1 MDSIVTVEARVSI
14 NSNPDTAHIG
24 RYTVQT
30 FRGERPGPLK
40 VTADPATLVR
50 ELTAKGL
57 ELGIMVEMVDQTGE

>member
-1 MDSIVTVEARVSI
+1 MDSIVTVEARVTL
-14 NSNPDTAHIG
+14 NTNPDTAHIG

-30 FRGERPGPLK
+30 FRGQRPGPLK
-40 VTADPATLVR
+40 VTDAPATLVR

>member
-1 MDSIVTVEARVSI
+1 MDITTVEARVAL
-14 NSNPDTAHIG
+14 NTNPDTFHIG

-50 ELTAKGL
+50 DLTAKGL
-57 ELGIMVEMVDQTGE
+57 ELGLFVEMVDLTGE

>member
-1 MDSIVTVEARVSI
+1 MITVEAHVTI
-14 NSNPDTAHIG
+14 NTNPATAHIG

-30 FRGERPGPLK
+30 FRDGRPGPIK

-57 ELGIMVEMVDQTGE
+57 ERGVMVELVDSTGE